1 MEEKFK
7 AMTVNERLYV
17 SGLIDAFDKAAELQD
32 VATVVHIL
40 REVELT
46 DTSIK
51 PVLEEMN
58 LEGDCVNLS

>member
-1 MEEKFK
+1 
-7 AMTVNERLYV
+7 MTVNERLYV

-51 PVLEEMN
+51 PILEEMN
-58 LEGDCVNLS
+58 LERDCVNLS